1 MSMSLTSQSVAV
13 SDEGQ
18 TQLKTGETQT
28 ADERRR
34 GLRISQ
40 ERPVKVYDVAA
51 CRYVGGWTQD
61 ISSTGLRIAL
71 PLWTPLKPG
80 SLLSVHVGLNR
91 TGEPLV
97 NRREMMTARV
107 VWVDRAA
114 DPENRSLLA
123 GVEFV
128 VGIAV
133 QRDAA

>member
-1 MSMSLTSQSVAV
+1 MSLNSEPLEMTESQI
-13 SDEGQ
+13 G
-18 TQLKTGETQT
+18 
-28 ADERRR
+28 DERRR

-40 ERPVKVYDVAA
+40 ERPIKVYDVSA

-61 ISSTGLRIAL
+61 ISSTGLRVAL
-71 PLWTPLKPG
+71 PLWTPLMPG
-80 SLLSVHVGLNR
+80 SILSVHVGLNR

-97 NRREMMTARV
+97 NRREMMPARV

-114 DPENRSLLA
+114 DAHDGFLLA